1 MSHVVCDLPCTT
13 PLDYAQ
19 VSRKRSD
26 TKTALQ
32 ALAQGFTADLGVFA
46 LRKPGTSFP
55 EQWKKGLQLPAL
67 RWSSPWW
74 WCSGA
79 TLETPAK
86 LQDLQVHLRHCF
98 FAHEMDVTHML
109 QEPVGARQLF
119 RCTRIWALLH
129 GMTGLEPSMVW
140 FLTLINVGSTSSHRL
155 SLNNFPFHI
164 VLLKGA

>member
-67 RWSSPWW
+67 R
-74 WCSGA
+74 
-79 TLETPAK
+79 
-86 LQDLQVHLRHCF
+86 
-98 FAHEMDVTHML
+98 
-109 QEPVGARQLF
+109 
-119 RCTRIWALLH
+119 
-129 GMTGLEPSMVW
+129 
-140 FLTLINVGSTSSHRL
+140 
-155 SLNNFPFHI
+155 
-164 VLLKGA
+164 